1 MSSRILTKRKT
12 VIAACTGGALLV
24 VTPLVAN
31 ATTSDTPEPRPKP
44 AIAAKGAFL
53 QDAKSGKVLIGKTA
67 NKARPMASTAK
78 LMTASVVLGTKDVN
92 LERRV
97 TVKQEYRDYVT
108 EHEASTADLQTGDK
122 VTVRQLLYGALLP
135 SGSDAAFALAD
146 TFGTGETS
154 AERAKSFISMMN
166 TKADELG
173 LKNSKFDSFDGTSK
187 TTSSTPAELAKLA
200 RHDMKYPAFRTVVS
214 AKKYKGDAPA
224 ANGGTTTYTWANT
237 NKLLGSYKGV
247 LGIKTGTTTPAGP
260 CLVFA
265 AARGDKNLVGTVM
278 NSKDRYDDAA
288 KLLDYGFETDAVKKM
303 ELRKLPTGAQRD

>member
-1 MSSRILTKRKT
+1 LSSRILTKRNT

-31 ATTSDTPEPRPKP
+31 ATTSDPAPRPKP
-44 AIAAKGAFL
+44 TVAAKGAFL
-53 QDAKSGKVLIGKTA
+53 QDAKSGKVLMGKTA

-78 LMTASVVLGTKDVN
+78 LMTAAVVLDTKGLD
-92 LERRV
+92 LKRQV
-97 TVKQEYRDYVT
+97 TVKQKYRDYVT

-154 AERAKSFISMMN
+154 AERSKSFISKMN
-166 TKADELG
+166 KKADRLG
-173 LKNSKFDSFDGTSK
+173 LKNSKFDTFDGTGEK
-187 TTSSTPAELAKLA
+187 TVSTPAELAKLA
-200 RHDMKYPAFRTVVS
+200 RHDMKHPVFRKIVKSET
-214 AKKYKGDAPA
+214 YKGDAPA
-224 ANGGTTTYTWANT
+224 PNGGTNTYTWYNT
-237 NKLLGSYKGV
+237 NKLLDSYKGV
-247 LGIKTGTTTPAGP
+247 IGVKTGTTTPAGP

-265 AARGDKNLVGTVM
+265 ATRGDKKLVGAVM
-278 NSKDRYDDAA
+278 NSEDRYKDAA

-303 ELRKLPTGAQRD
+303 KLRKLPSGAQRD